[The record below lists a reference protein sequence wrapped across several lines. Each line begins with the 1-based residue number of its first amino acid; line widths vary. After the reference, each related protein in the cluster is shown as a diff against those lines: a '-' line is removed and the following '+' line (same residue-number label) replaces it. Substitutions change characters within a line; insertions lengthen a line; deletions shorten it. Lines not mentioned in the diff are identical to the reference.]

1 MQIEPIVVVLHQ
13 SSLYPQLCRLIF
25 MLAELQQAQQKLNCR
40 SVTSNVT
47 VNGRSCDELGSKWES
62 HVVVGNNCDCVNDL
76 LRYPGHHYRYR
87 HSPPSLGCM
96 TPHPANTTF
105 HKRDTDFDHFFV
117 SVDLRHMHTHINT

>member
-1 MQIEPIVVVLHQ
+1 
-13 SSLYPQLCRLIF
+13 